1 MIGFGEIAL
10 LQNDKRTASV
20 IAQEEQGC
28 NCWVLSAD
36 VFKHIIAQ
44 NNVRRRGLN
53 LTYLNQVE
61 LFKSLETYEK
71 LKIIDGLKIQTI

>member
-1 MIGFGEIAL
+1 M
-10 LQNDKRTASV
+10 
-20 IAQEEQGC
+20 
-28 NCWVLSAD
+28 SAD

-71 LKIIDGLKIQTI
+71 LKIIDGLKI

>member
-1 MIGFGEIAL
+1 M
-10 LQNDKRTASV
+10 T
-20 IAQEEQGC
+20 
-28 NCWVLSAD
+28 AD

-71 LKIIDGLKIQTI
+71 LRIIDGLKIQTYCEGEFVIREGEVGNEFFIIEEGTCECL